1 MEFVHSHP
9 TATMH
14 MAELLF
20 PCSAENPAHPKSNQE
35 LHTYLL
41 SWKMAPVVL
50 PILSSTDAN
59 AEPAVPRSFIL
70 ILPSS
75 FPLHEV

>member
-1 MEFVHSHP
+1 
-9 TATMH
+9 MH

-20 PCSAENPAHPKSNQE
+20 PCSVENSAHPKSNQE
-35 LHTYLL
+35 LYMCLL

-75 FPLHEV
+75 FPLHKV